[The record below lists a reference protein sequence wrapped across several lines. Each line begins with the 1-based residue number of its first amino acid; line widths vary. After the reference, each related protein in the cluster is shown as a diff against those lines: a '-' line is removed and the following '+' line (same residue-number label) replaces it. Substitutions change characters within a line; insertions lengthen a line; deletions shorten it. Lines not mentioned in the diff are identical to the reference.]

1 MSDVTLSSSLRSRR
15 RGFVL
20 LASRSLRN
28 PLTAAGLAILLV
40 LILIALFPD
49 FFATHDPISLDLPN
63 RLQAPN
69 LTNWLGTDDFG
80 RDVYSRI
87 VYGARLSLFV
97 AFVVVLIS
105 AVVGSVVGL
114 VAGYAGGAADE
125 TLMRLTDIVL
135 AFPPILL
142 AMLLVATLGPSL
154 ENAALA
160 LVLIGWPEYARVM
173 RSQAL
178 VVTQNEYVTAARAIG
193 TPGWRILWRHV
204 FPNSL
209 APLIVQATISIGVVI
224 LSLAALSFLGLGAQS
239 PMPEWGL
246 MVSDG
251 RTYFLDAWW
260 FPVFPGVAIAV
271 ATLAFNLLGDGL
283 RDVIDP
289 LTR

>member
-1 MSDVTLSSSLRSRR
+1 MSEVTMPTSLSLHR
-15 RGFVL
+15 RGAVL
-20 LASRSLRN
+20 LASRALRN
-28 PLTAAGLAILLV
+28 PLTAVGLAILVILT
-40 LILIALFPD
+40 LIALFPD
-49 FFATHDPISLDLPN
+49 LFATHDPIALDLPN

-69 LTNWLGTDDFG
+69 TTNWLGTDDFG

-87 VYGARLSLFV
+87 IHGARLSLFV

-114 VAGYAGGAADE
+114 VAGYAGGVADE

-160 LVLIGWPEYARVM
+160 LVIIGWPEYARVM

-178 VVTQNEYVTAARAIG
+178 VVSQNEYVTAARAIG

>member
-1 MSDVTLSSSLRSRR
+1 MSDVKLSSSIRPRR
-15 RGFVL
+15 RGVEL
-20 LASRSLRN
+20 LSRSLRN
-28 PLTAAGLAILLV
+28 PLTAIGLAILLI
-40 LILIALFPD
+40 LILVALFPD
-49 FFATHDPISLDLPN
+49 LFATHDPIALDLPN

-69 LTNWLGTDDFG
+69 TSNWLGTDDFG